1 MKTFG
6 NILWAL
12 LGGLIM
18 AAIYFIVGIV
28 LCVTI
33 IGIPFA
39 KQWFKLANISLHPF
53 GAKVTTNLEARPFGN
68 VLWLTFTVGPLMG
81 VIYAI
86 LGAILCVTIIGIP
99 FGIQCF
105 KLARLSLTP
114 FGAIIERDNGSSKR
128 QREFDYV
135 ELVDVHGKVV
145 RVKAVK
151 NYDVDLPIAAVPVA
165 SDVECKEVLA
175 SKA

>member
-1 MKTFG
+1 LQKDKKILHLGVLNIKKQRIMSLIGNLIWFIFG
-6 NILWAL
+6 GFL
-12 LGGLIM
+12 LGLVYIFGGLI
-18 AAIYFIVGIV
+18 
-28 LCVTI
+28 LC
-33 IGIPFA
+33 
-39 KQWFKLANISLHPF
+39 L
-53 GAKVTTNLEARPFGN
+53 
-68 VLWLTFTVGPLMG
+68 
-81 VIYAI
+81 
-86 LGAILCVTIIGIP
+86 TIIGIP

-128 QREFDYV
+128 PKEFDYV

-151 NYDVDLPIAAVPVA
+151 NCDVDLPIAAVPVA